1 MAWPPPRCPWSP
13 APTSSRRL
21 QNDGR
26 ATPQLGQGSR
36 RRDAVRIAQVAGR
49 GVRGRTGNPVP
60 RAGRPRPVRRNTAFL
75 ARRPRRRSHLD
86 AAADGGT
93 PGRTEGLS
101 HRPGVHQTQ
110 RPRSRPYQPADSGGV
125 GRGGRL
131 SVPHQLADVF
141 GGDVQPS
148 RVRSRRRR
156 ISRRRHPAC
165 ADGEGGDPHRSRPAV
180 TPIYPFSAIVG
191 HDRLRLAL
199 LLCAVRPEI
208 GGVLIRGEKGTAKS
222 TAVRALAHVLAEV
235 DGASLVELP
244 IGATEDRVV
253 GSLDLQKVLRDGEH
267 AFSPGLLAR
276 AHGGVLYVDEVNLLH
291 DHLVDV
297 ILDAAAMGRVHVERD
312 GVSHSHEARFVL
324 IGTMNPEEGELRPQL
339 LDRFGLTVDV
349 HASRDV
355 EVRADV
361 IRQRMAF
368 EAEPAVFAERYAEA
382 DAELARRVAA
392 ARLRVGSVA
401 LPDNELRRI
410 AALCAAFD
418 VDGMRADLV
427 VARTAVAHAA
437 WRGASVVAEEDIR
450 VAAELALP
458 HRRRRDPFDDP
469 GLDPEQLDD
478 AMAQARGAADEPDPD
493 PPGGGE
499 STSAESSE
507 DAVPQRNSA
516 SHSRPSAA
524 PSPVFRTR
532 ALVVPGVGEGAPGR
546 RSRAR
551 NRTGKAIS
559 ATDERDA
566 GHGVHVFG
574 TLLAT
579 AARQRH
585 PGAPRPQPEDVRRAI
600 REGREGNLVIF
611 VVDAS
616 GSMAARDR
624 MSAVSGATLSLL
636 RDAYQRRDKVAVIT
650 FRQQDAQLLLPPTT
664 SVHIAGRRLARFD
677 TGGKTP
683 LAQGLLAAR
692 DVVVR
697 EKARD
702 RARRSL
708 VVVLTDGRATG
719 GPDPLGRARVA
730 AARLVAEGAAA
741 VVIDCETSYVRLGW
755 AEELA
760 MQLGAPSVRLAQLRA
775 DALTDVVRTA
785 A

>member
-1 MAWPPPRCPWSP
+1 M
-13 APTSSRRL
+13 TVE
-21 QNDGR
+21 
-26 ATPQLGQGSR
+26 TH
-36 RRDAVRIAQVAGR
+36 
-49 GVRGRTGNPVP
+49 T
-60 RAGRPRPVRRNTAFL
+60 
-75 ARRPRRRSHLD
+75 
-86 AAADGGT
+86 
-93 PGRTEGLS
+93 
-101 HRPGVHQTQ
+101 
-110 RPRSRPYQPADSGGV
+110 
-125 GRGGRL
+125 
-131 SVPHQLADVF
+131 
-141 GGDVQPS
+141 
-148 RVRSRRRR
+148 
-156 ISRRRHPAC
+156 
-165 ADGEGGDPHRSRPAV
+165 
-180 TPIYPFSAIVG
+180 YPFSALVG
-191 HDRLRLAL
+191 QDRLRLAL
-199 LLCAVRPEI
+199 LLCAVHPEI

-222 TAVRALAHVLAEV
+222 TAVRGLAAVLSAV
-235 DGASLVELP
+235 DDDARLVELP

-297 ILDAAAMGRVHVERD
+297 LLDAAAMGRVHVERE
-312 GVSHSHEARFVL
+312 GISHSHESRFVL

-349 HASRDV
+349 AASRDV
-355 EVRADV
+355 DVRVEV
-361 IRQRMAF
+361 IRARMAF
-368 EAEPAVFAERYAEA
+368 EADPRAFVDRYAAA
-382 DAELARRVAA
+382 DAELADRIAA
-392 ARLRVGSVA
+392 ARAAIGSVE
-401 LPDNELRRI
+401 LPDTELRRI

-437 WRGASVVAEEDIR
+437 WRGATTVAEEDIR

-469 GLDPEQLDD
+469 GLDPERLDE
-478 AMAQARGAADEPDPD
+478 AMQEAGESAAQAGQDTEPPDPDFDPDFD
-493 PPGGGE
+493 PPGGGSDAGAE
-499 STSAESSE
+499 GSAAQGSAKSST
-507 DAVPQRNSA
+507 
-516 SHSRPSAA
+516 RPSAPPA
-524 PSPVFRTR
+524 AVFRTR

-551 NRTGKAIS
+551 NRTGTPIAS
-559 ATDERDA
+559 TAEPGS
-566 GHGVHVFG
+566 GHGLHMFA

-579 AARQRH
+579 AGRQQ
-585 PGAPRPQPEDVRRAI
+585 GAGVPRPRPEDIRRAV

-624 MSAVSGATLSLL
+624 MSAVTGATLSLL

-650 FRQQDAQLLLPPTT
+650 FRQQDARVLLPPTT
-664 SVHIAGRRLARFD
+664 SVHIASRRLSRFD

-692 DVVVR
+692 DLVIR

-719 GPDPLGRARVA
+719 GPDPLGRTRQA
-730 AARLVAEGAAA
+730 AAALVAEGAAS
-741 VVIDCETSYVRLGW
+741 VVVDCETSFVRLGL
-755 AEELA
+755 AGQLAEQLGSPAVRLEELRA
-760 MQLGAPSVRLAQLRA
+760 AELTRLVQHQ
-775 DALTDVVRTA
+775 TA

>member
-1 MAWPPPRCPWSP
+1 
-13 APTSSRRL
+13 
-21 QNDGR
+21 
-26 ATPQLGQGSR
+26 
-36 RRDAVRIAQVAGR
+36 VI
-49 GVRGRTGNPVP
+49 
-60 RAGRPRPVRRNTAFL
+60 
-75 ARRPRRRSHLD
+75 
-86 AAADGGT
+86 
-93 PGRTEGLS
+93 
-101 HRPGVHQTQ
+101 
-110 RPRSRPYQPADSGGV
+110 
-125 GRGGRL
+125 
-131 SVPHQLADVF
+131 
-141 GGDVQPS
+141 PS
-148 RVRSRRRR
+148 
-156 ISRRRHPAC
+156 
-165 ADGEGGDPHRSRPAV
+165 
-180 TPIYPFSAIVG
+180 YPFSAIVG
-191 HDRLRLAL
+191 HHRLRLAL

-222 TAVRALAHVLAEV
+222 TAVRALAHVLAATGAAEAATS
-235 DGASLVELP
+235 DGVGGHIVELP

-297 ILDAAAMGRVHVERD
+297 ILDAAAMGRVYVERD
-312 GVSHSHEARFVL
+312 GVSHSYESRFVL

-349 HASRDV
+349 QASRDV
-355 EVRADV
+355 DVRADV

-368 EAEPAVFAERYAEA
+368 EADPVAFADRYAEA
-382 DAELARRVAA
+382 DAELARRVAQ
-392 ARLRVGSVA
+392 ARAIVASVT

-437 WRGASVVAEEDIR
+437 WRGADTVVEEDIR

-469 GLDPEQLDD
+469 GLDQDVLND
-478 AMAQARGAADEPDPD
+478 AMAQAGESADACEPDLDPD
-493 PPGGGE
+493 PQPPGGGNAP
-499 STSAESSE
+499 SDSE
-507 DAVPQRNSA
+507 KAVPQRNSA
-516 SHSRPSAA
+516 PHTRPSAP
-524 PSPVFRTR
+524 PSAVFRTR

-559 ATDERDA
+559 ATDDCRA

-574 TLLAT
+574 TLLAS
-579 AARQRH
+579 AGRQHR
-585 PGAPRPQPEDVRRAI
+585 PGRPRPEPDDVRRAI

-650 FRQQDAQLLLPPTT
+650 FRQQEAKVLLPPTS
-664 SVHIAGRRLARFD
+664 SVHIASRRLARFD

-692 DVVVR
+692 DLVVR

-719 GPDPLGRARVA
+719 GPDPLARARTA
-730 AARLVAEGAAA
+730 AGLLVAEGAAA
-741 VVIDCETSYVRLGW
+741 VVVDCETSYVRLG
-755 AEELA
+755 LA
-760 MQLGAPSVRLAQLRA
+760 ADLANHLGAPAVQLAQLRA

>member
-1 MAWPPPRCPWSP
+1 MP
-13 APTSSRRL
+13 A
-21 QNDGR
+21 
-26 ATPQLGQGSR
+26 
-36 RRDAVRIAQVAGR
+36 
-49 GVRGRTGNPVP
+49 
-60 RAGRPRPVRRNTAFL
+60 
-75 ARRPRRRSHLD
+75 
-86 AAADGGT
+86 
-93 PGRTEGLS
+93 
-101 HRPGVHQTQ
+101 
-110 RPRSRPYQPADSGGV
+110 
-125 GRGGRL
+125 
-131 SVPHQLADVF
+131 
-141 GGDVQPS
+141 
-148 RVRSRRRR
+148 
-156 ISRRRHPAC
+156 
-165 ADGEGGDPHRSRPAV
+165 
-180 TPIYPFSAIVG
+180 YPFSAIVG

-199 LLCAVRPEI
+199 VLCAVRPEI

-222 TAVRALAHVLAEV
+222 TAVRGLAQVLSAV
-235 DGASLVELP
+235 DADSALVELP

-253 GSLDLQKVLRDGEH
+253 GSLDLQRVLRDGEH

-297 ILDAAAMGRVHVERD
+297 LLDAAAMGRVHIERD
-312 GVSHSHEARFVL
+312 GISHSHEARFVL

-355 EVRADV
+355 EVRAEV
-361 IRQRMAF
+361 IRARMAF
-368 EAEPAVFAERYAEA
+368 EADPAAFAAAYA
-382 DAELARRVAA
+382 DLDVELAARIAA
-392 ARLRVGSVA
+392 ARRAVDSVV
-401 LPDNELRRI
+401 LPDHELRRI

-437 WRGASVVAEEDIR
+437 WRGAGTVAEEDIR

-469 GLDPEQLDD
+469 GLDPQQLDE
-478 AMAQARGAADEPDPD
+478 AMAQAGESAGEPDPDPD
-493 PPGGGE
+493 PPGGGGSATADSE
-499 STSAESSE
+499 SPAIQGDSSSSK
-507 DAVPQRNSA
+507 VR
-516 SHSRPSAA
+516 HSAA
-524 PSPVFRTR
+524 PSGVFRTR
-532 ALVVPGVGEGAPGR
+532 TLVVPGVGEGAPGR

-551 NRTGKAIS
+551 NRTGTTVS
-559 ATDERDA
+559 STPDPDE
-566 GHGVHVFG
+566 GHGVHAFA
-574 TLLAT
+574 TLLA
-579 AARQRH
+579 AAHRQRRA
-585 PGAPRPQPEDVRRAI
+585 GRPRVEPADVRRAI

-624 MSAVSGATLSLL
+624 MAAVSGAALSLL

-650 FRQQDAQLLLPPTT
+650 FRAQDATVLLPPTS

-683 LAQGLLAAR
+683 LAQGLLTAR
-692 DVVVR
+692 DLVMR

-719 GPDPLGRARVA
+719 GVDPLGRARA
-730 AARLVAEGAAA
+730 AAAKLVAEGAAA
-741 VVIDCETSYVRLGW
+741 VVVDCETSFVRLGL

-760 MQLGAPSVRLAQLRA
+760 CHLDAPAVRLSQLRA
-775 DALTDVVRTA
+775 DDLTAVVRTA

>member
-1 MAWPPPRCPWSP
+1 
-13 APTSSRRL
+13 
-21 QNDGR
+21 
-26 ATPQLGQGSR
+26 
-36 RRDAVRIAQVAGR
+36 
-49 GVRGRTGNPVP
+49 
-60 RAGRPRPVRRNTAFL
+60 
-75 ARRPRRRSHLD
+75 
-86 AAADGGT
+86 
-93 PGRTEGLS
+93 
-101 HRPGVHQTQ
+101 
-110 RPRSRPYQPADSGGV
+110 
-125 GRGGRL
+125 
-131 SVPHQLADVF
+131 
-141 GGDVQPS
+141 
-148 RVRSRRRR
+148 
-156 ISRRRHPAC
+156 
-165 ADGEGGDPHRSRPAV
+165 V

-199 LLCAVRPEI
+199 ILCAVRPEI

-222 TAVRALAHVLAEV
+222 TAVRGLAKVLAAV
-235 DGASLVELP
+235 DGAALVELP

-297 ILDAAAMGRVHVERD
+297 LLDAAAMGRVHVERD

-349 HASRDV
+349 RASRDV
-355 EVRADV
+355 DVRTDV

-368 EAEPAVFAERYAEA
+368 EADPAGFAERYADA
-382 DAELARRVAA
+382 DTEVARGITA
-392 ARLRVGSVA
+392 ARVSIGDVV

-410 AALCAAFD
+410 AALCSAFD

-437 WRGASVVAEEDIR
+437 WRGAGEVSEEDIR
-450 VAAELALP
+450 IAAELALP

-469 GLDPEQLDD
+469 GLDPDRLDE
-478 AMAQARGAADEPDPD
+478 AMAEAGESADEREPDPD
-493 PPGGGE
+493 PPGGGA
-499 STSAESSE
+499 SAPGDTSEVS
-507 DAVPQRNSA
+507 QRNS
-516 SHSRPSAA
+516 SPSTRPSAA
-524 PSPVFRTR
+524 PSALFRTR

-551 NRTGKAIS
+551 NRTGTVVS
-559 ATDERDA
+559 ATAESET
-566 GHGVHVFG
+566 GHGVHVFA
-574 TLLAT
+574 TLLA
-579 AARQRH
+579 AAGRQRN
-585 PGAPRPQPEDVRRAI
+585 PGRPRPQPDDVRRAV

-624 MSAVSGATLSLL
+624 MAAVGGATLSLL

-650 FRQQDAQLLLPPTT
+650 FRQQDAQVLLPPTS
-664 SVHIAGRRLARFD
+664 SVHIAHRRLARFD

-719 GPDPLGRARVA
+719 GEDPLGRTRIA

-741 VVIDCETSYVRLGW
+741 VVVDCETSYVRLGL
-755 AEELA
+755 AEQLA
-760 MQLGAPSVRLAQLRA
+760 GHLGAPSVRLAQLRA
-775 DALTDVVRTA
+775 DDLTALVKSQNDRTA

>member
-1 MAWPPPRCPWSP
+1 M
-13 APTSSRRL
+13 T
-21 QNDGR
+21 
-26 ATPQLGQGSR
+26 T
-36 RRDAVRIAQVAGR
+36 
-49 GVRGRTGNPVP
+49 
-60 RAGRPRPVRRNTAFL
+60 
-75 ARRPRRRSHLD
+75 
-86 AAADGGT
+86 
-93 PGRTEGLS
+93 
-101 HRPGVHQTQ
+101 
-110 RPRSRPYQPADSGGV
+110 
-125 GRGGRL
+125 
-131 SVPHQLADVF
+131 
-141 GGDVQPS
+141 
-148 RVRSRRRR
+148 
-156 ISRRRHPAC
+156 
-165 ADGEGGDPHRSRPAV
+165 
-180 TPIYPFSAIVG
+180 YPFSAIVG

-222 TAVRALAHVLAEV
+222 TAVRGLAKVLAAV
-235 DGASLVELP
+235 DGAALVELP

-297 ILDAAAMGRVHVERD
+297 LLDAAAMGRVHVERD
-312 GVSHSHEARFVL
+312 GVSHSHDARFVL

-355 EVRADV
+355 DVRVEVV
-361 IRQRMAF
+361 RQRMAF
-368 EAEPAVFAERYAEA
+368 EADPAGFAARYIDA
-382 DAELARRVAA
+382 DTELAGRIAA
-392 ARLRVGSVA
+392 ARTIVSSVT
-401 LPDNELRRI
+401 LPDSELRRI

-437 WRGASVVAEEDIR
+437 WRGADTVAEEDIR

-469 GLDPEQLDD
+469 GLDPEQLDE
-478 AMAQARGAADEPDPD
+478 AMQQAGESADSPPEPEPDPD

-499 STSAESSE
+499 PPSNGSS
-507 DAVPQRNSA
+507 DHPVPQQNSSSA
-516 SHSRPSAA
+516 TRSSAPPSA
-524 PSPVFRTR
+524 VFRTR

-551 NRTGKAIS
+551 NRTGTVVSSTTHIS
-559 ATDERDA
+559 E
-566 GHGVHVFG
+566 GHGLHVFG
-574 TLLAT
+574 TLLA
-579 AARQRH
+579 AAGRQRV
-585 PGAPRPQPEDVRRAI
+585 PGRPRPAPDDVRLAV

-624 MSAVSGATLSLL
+624 MSAVSGAALSLL

-650 FRQQDAQLLLPPTT
+650 FRQQDARLLLPPTS

-719 GPDPLGRARVA
+719 GPDPLGHTREA

-741 VVIDCETSYVRLGW
+741 VVVDCETSYVRLGL
-755 AEELA
+755 AEQLA
-760 MQLGAPSVRLAQLRA
+760 GHLGAPVVRLAQLRA
-775 DALTDVVRTA
+775 DNLTDVVRTA